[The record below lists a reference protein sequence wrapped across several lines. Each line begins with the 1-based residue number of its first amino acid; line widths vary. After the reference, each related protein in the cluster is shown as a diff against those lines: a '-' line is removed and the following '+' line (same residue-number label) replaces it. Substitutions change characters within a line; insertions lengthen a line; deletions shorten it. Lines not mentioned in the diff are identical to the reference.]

1 MSEIKKKI
9 LIVDDEKDVRDML
22 DELFRIEGYDTLTAS
37 NGKEGLDYYK
47 KFLPDLVITD
57 IRMPVMDG
65 VELVENLCNINKN
78 VKIVY
83 ITGWESS
90 QSRHKR
96 DIIHDTKFKYL
107 KKPFEL
113 AEIVRVVNEYIEK

>member
-1 MSEIKKKI
+1 MSEVKKKI
-9 LIVDDEKDVRDML
+9 LIVDDEEDVRDML
-22 DELFRIEGYDTLTAS
+22 DELFRIEGYDTVTAS
-37 NGKEGLDYYK
+37 NGKEGLDIYK
-47 KFLPDLVITD
+47 KFSPELVITD

-65 VELVENLCNINKN
+65 VELVENLRSLNKN
-78 VKIVY
+78 IKVVY

-96 DIIHDTKFKYL
+96 DIINDSDFKYL

-113 AEIVRVVNEYIEK
+113 AEIVRVVNEYINK